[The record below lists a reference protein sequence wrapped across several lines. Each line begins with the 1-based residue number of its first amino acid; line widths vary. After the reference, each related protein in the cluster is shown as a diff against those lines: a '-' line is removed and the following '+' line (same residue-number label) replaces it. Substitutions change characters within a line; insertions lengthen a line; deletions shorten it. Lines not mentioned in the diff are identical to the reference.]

1 MKISQIILSLQN
13 NQLFIPVFQRE
24 YVWKRENVKS
34 LFDSLIKDYPF
45 GTMLTWETNKPPKMK
60 GKVNYNPNM
69 GSIKLI
75 LDGQQ
80 RITSLYLIITG
91 KLPPYY
97 EEKEILADTRGLY
110 INLLTTE
117 LQYYKPKIMENDPMW
132 FNLTSIF
139 TDEDLL
145 KNAID
150 YSIKNNPADASKI
163 ANNHQKIKAI
173 LDRDFVEQ
181 VIPIQADIKD
191 AIDIFYTV
199 NTGGITLTDAELALA
214 QISGYW
220 EEARDLFK
228 KKIQELSDQGFEF
241 KLDFIVYCLLAIMYQ
256 SGDEMKKIHGN
267 ENKERLMEVWD
278 NLDKYVLDYV
288 INIIRNKAFVD
299 HTDEINSVYA
309 LVPIIT
315 YCYKKFTLGDKSFSN
330 EETKK
335 IIRWFYYSQ
344 IRNRY
349 VSQLPQKLT
358 KDTKIAWDS
367 ETPFE
372 TLLSF
377 IEEERSLNI
386 TSSEFEGR
394 NVSHPLFRLMLF
406 YLKSRG
412 AVCLTTKVP
421 IHQTMGKM
429 YKLEKD
435 HIFPFSALKKIGYA
449 MGEDKYRLAQEF
461 TNRAILTQV
470 ANRNKSNK
478 SAYDYLSSIDS
489 ESLKLQ
495 SIPTDKNLWELD
507 MYQNFL
513 NERRQILTKELNNFL
528 SSFIIN
534 SQTKDLISIESLIDQ
549 GESDE
554 LEFKSTF
561 QYNLFTDKADK
572 TLIKAIL
579 KTIAAFSN
587 SDGGTLLI
595 GVDNKGEIIGL
606 EYDYKCLIKGQ
617 DKDMFEV
624 VLRNAIESAFGNSF
638 SSRRLEI
645 TFPKVNNNE
654 ICRIDV
660 KKNSELI
667 FLISKDSN
675 GTEKKEAFIRVG
687 NASKVLDPSDI
698 TNYSSENFE

>member
-60 GKVNYNPNM
+60 GKVNYNSNM

-256 SGDEMKKIHGN
+256 SGDEMKKIHGS
-267 ENKERLMEVWD
+267 ENKERL
-278 NLDKYVLDYV
+278 
-288 INIIRNKAFVD
+288 
-299 HTDEINSVYA
+299 
-309 LVPIIT
+309 
-315 YCYKKFTLGDKSFSN
+315 
-330 EETKK
+330 
-335 IIRWFYYSQ
+335 
-344 IRNRY
+344 
-349 VSQLPQKLT
+349 
-358 KDTKIAWDS
+358 
-367 ETPFE
+367 
-372 TLLSF
+372 
-377 IEEERSLNI
+377 
-386 TSSEFEGR
+386 
-394 NVSHPLFRLMLF
+394 
-406 YLKSRG
+406 
-412 AVCLTTKVP
+412 
-421 IHQTMGKM
+421 
-429 YKLEKD
+429 
-435 HIFPFSALKKIGYA
+435 
-449 MGEDKYRLAQEF
+449 
-461 TNRAILTQV
+461 
-470 ANRNKSNK
+470 
-478 SAYDYLSSIDS
+478 
-489 ESLKLQ
+489 
-495 SIPTDKNLWELD
+495 
-507 MYQNFL
+507 
-513 NERRQILTKELNNFL
+513 
-528 SSFIIN
+528 
-534 SQTKDLISIESLIDQ
+534 
-549 GESDE
+549 
-554 LEFKSTF
+554 
-561 QYNLFTDKADK
+561 
-572 TLIKAIL
+572 
-579 KTIAAFSN
+579 
-587 SDGGTLLI
+587 
-595 GVDNKGEIIGL
+595 
-606 EYDYKCLIKGQ
+606 
-617 DKDMFEV
+617 
-624 VLRNAIESAFGNSF
+624 
-638 SSRRLEI
+638 
-645 TFPKVNNNE
+645 
-654 ICRIDV
+654 
-660 KKNSELI
+660 
-667 FLISKDSN
+667 
-675 GTEKKEAFIRVG
+675 
-687 NASKVLDPSDI
+687 
-698 TNYSSENFE
+698 